1 MSDTH
6 IIVKEAAQKM
16 MECLYC
22 SGNLKKSKEVFHV
35 DRNGIHL
42 TIDQLG
48 VYKCEI
54 CGEILVE
61 TQEVE
66 LNQKILSQL
75 DDALAKR
82 VA

>member
-1 MSDTH
+1 
-6 IIVKEAAQKM
+6 

-22 SGNLKKSKEVFHV
+22 SGNMKKSKEVFHV
-35 DRNGIHL
+35 DRSGIHL
-42 TIDQLG
+42 TIDQLN
-48 VYKCEI
+48 VYKCEV

-66 LNQKILSQL
+66 LIQKVLGQL
-75 DDALAKR
+75 DEALSKR